1 LTGSYPNVST
11 DSYNI
16 YLGSLIGLQ
25 IIPDALLETTVQTR
39 YCRKNT
45 DIILTLNSVRY
56 ITEQY

>member
-45 DIILTLNSVRY
+45 DI
-56 ITEQY
+56 